1 MFSTQ
6 SVMCCCLFLCTI
18 FFSIFR
24 IVTLKAHAHI
34 VGSLRHEMPLF
45 FGRNEKKQELIAN
58 LDKLFEKL
66 HKDRDIPQGDF
77 PEVERMREQFQ
88 NVDFADFPKMNNE
101 HITAL
106 NDILRHDLTELVSE
120 INTMDPFS
128 WLISHGP
135 AHLVLLDV

>member
-1 MFSTQ
+1 
-6 SVMCCCLFLCTI
+6 
-18 FFSIFR
+18 
-24 IVTLKAHAHI
+24 
-34 VGSLRHEMPLF
+34 MPLF

-88 NVDFADFPKMNNE
+88 NVDFADLPKMNNE

-120 INTMDPFS
+120 INTMDAFS
-128 WLISHGP
+128 WNYISHGQI
-135 AHLVLLDV
+135 HLLKSTEDPQLLGPQLL

>member
-1 MFSTQ
+1 
-6 SVMCCCLFLCTI
+6 
-18 FFSIFR
+18 
-24 IVTLKAHAHI
+24 
-34 VGSLRHEMPLF
+34 MPLF

-88 NVDFADFPKMNNE
+88 NVDFADLPKMNNE

-120 INTMDPFS
+120 INTMNPFS
-128 WLISHGP
+128 YSYISHGQI
-135 AHLVLLDV
+135 HLLKNTEDPQLSGPQLL

>member
-1 MFSTQ
+1 
-6 SVMCCCLFLCTI
+6 
-18 FFSIFR
+18 
-24 IVTLKAHAHI
+24 
-34 VGSLRHEMPLF
+34 MPLF

-88 NVDFADFPKMNNE
+88 NVDFADLPKMNNE

-128 WLISHGP
+128 WNYISYGQI
-135 AHLVLLDV
+135 HLLKSTENLEFHYGLVRG

>member
-1 MFSTQ
+1 MSN
-6 SVMCCCLFLCTI
+6 I
-18 FFSIFR
+18 FFSIFFR

-34 VGSLRHEMPLF
+34 VGSLLHEMPLF

-88 NVDFADFPKMNNE
+88 NVDFADLPKMNNE

-128 WLISHGP
+128 YSYISHGQI
-135 AHLVLLDV
+135 HLLKSTEDPPLLRPQLL

>member
-1 MFSTQ
+1 MST
-6 SVMCCCLFLCTI
+6 CPI
-18 FFSIFR
+18 FFSLFFFR

-88 NVDFADFPKMNNE
+88 NVDFADLPKMNNE

-120 INTMDPFS
+120 INTMVAFS
-128 WLISHGP
+128 
-135 AHLVLLDV
+135 

>member
-1 MFSTQ
+1 
-6 SVMCCCLFLCTI
+6 
-18 FFSIFR
+18 
-24 IVTLKAHAHI
+24 
-34 VGSLRHEMPLF
+34 MPLF

-88 NVDFADFPKMNNE
+88 NVDFADLPKMNNE

-106 NDILRHDLTELVSE
+106 NDILRHDLTELYKYHGCFFLKLY
-120 INTMDPFS
+120 FS
-128 WLISHGP
+128 WSNSSVEKYRGSSIIGTSIAVILAI
-135 AHLVLLDV
+135 